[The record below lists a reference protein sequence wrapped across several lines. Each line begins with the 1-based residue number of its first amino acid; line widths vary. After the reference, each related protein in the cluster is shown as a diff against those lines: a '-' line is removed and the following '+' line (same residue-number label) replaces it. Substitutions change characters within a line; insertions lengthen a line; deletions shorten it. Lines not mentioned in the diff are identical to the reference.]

1 MKSEIKKLKNK
12 KKLTFEDE
20 GEIEETNYKIKSSHD
35 TLNDQRLSKEAAITH
50 EEIERRKKEKQEEEN
65 KKK

>member
-50 EEIERRKKEKQEEEN
+50 EEIERRKKEKQDEEN